1 MKTWQSILLGVG
13 IALAVLASF
22 YIGRKTA
29 PFSGLEPLEPKSDT
43 LVIHDT
49 FTVIEPKIV
58 TRRVIDSVLVAVTDT
73 VMLHDT
79 TYIYLER
86 EQIVWEDSLARVYA
100 SGIYPQIDSVEH
112 FTQQLVITKEIPVV
126 KVQKTRW
133 GVGFQVGVGMGVTS
147 KRVVAT
153 PYIGVGVSYNLFTW

>member
-22 YIGRKTA
+22 YIGRRTA
-29 PFSGLEPLEPKSDT
+29 PNRPQEDLTPKMDT
-43 LVIHDT
+43 LLVRDT
-49 FTVIEPKIV
+49 IVVREPKIV
-58 TRRVIDSVLVAVTDT
+58 TRRVVDSVLVAVTDT
-73 VMLHDT
+73 IHVHDT
-79 TYIYLER
+79 AYIYLER